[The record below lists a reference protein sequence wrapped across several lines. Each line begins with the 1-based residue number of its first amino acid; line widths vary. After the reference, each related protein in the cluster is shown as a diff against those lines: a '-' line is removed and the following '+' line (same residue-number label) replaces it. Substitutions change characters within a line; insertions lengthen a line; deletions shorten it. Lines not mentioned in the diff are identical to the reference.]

1 MRPTIPILLL
11 LFLLLIVPAVPAEDV
26 QEWYI
31 KGQNAVT
38 VGDYSAA
45 VTYYNNA
52 IQMDKN
58 HASSYAGRA
67 TALNMLG
74 KYNDAIA
81 SADSA
86 LAIKPMDAVASMRMQ
101 QPHTTISSSW
111 SRTAKRPTVT
121 RHTRT

>member
-1 MRPTIPILLL
+1 MRPTTLILLL

-31 KGQNAVT
+31 KGQNSLT
-38 VGDYSAA
+38 VDDYSAA

-58 HASSYAGRA
+58 HASAYAGRA

-74 KYNDAIA
+74 KYHDAIA

-86 LAIKPMDAVASMRMQ
+86 LAIKPMEAVALNARAFAFFRLGQ
-101 QPHTTISSSW
+101 YDD
-111 SRTAKRPTVT
+111 AAAA
-121 RHTRT
+121 